1 MENVKKK
8 FNDIPSYIKWN
19 DDVDNP
25 RFIPDGMNEIERS
38 IKRAGDFVLSGISL
52 LVFSPLF
59 LNFITLVIRDLNI
72 PNS

>member
-25 RFIPDGMNEIERS
+25 RFIVGSSATPSRKKLRS
-38 IKRAGDFVLSGISL
+38 SKAGRSSDKRIHQ
-52 LVFSPLF
+52 
-59 LNFITLVIRDLNI
+59 
-72 PNS
+72 